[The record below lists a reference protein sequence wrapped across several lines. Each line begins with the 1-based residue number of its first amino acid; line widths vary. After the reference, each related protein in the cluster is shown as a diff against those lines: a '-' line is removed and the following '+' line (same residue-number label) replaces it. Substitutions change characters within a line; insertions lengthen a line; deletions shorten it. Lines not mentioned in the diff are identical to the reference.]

1 MFPTLYVNGISWQPD
16 FLSLTEDGYVT
27 VIKFPTLI
35 ELDLAAAAGIPAKT
49 NKQVVANIAIVFLNS
64 PPPMPYSLAL

>member
-1 MFPTLYVNGISWQPD
+1 
-16 FLSLTEDGYVT
+16 VT

-64 PPPMPYSLAL
+64 PPQCHIH